1 MHVQTCVCMALPR
14 FVMDGSAGRAR
25 PDVPSSSGNLS
36 FAELAL
42 IWRLITRQDLHQRL
56 IPAAYWDQL
65 ALRGASYDQLGTCC
79 LLTLPGECSA
89 YMKTYAH
96 LP

>member
-1 MHVQTCVCMALPR
+1 MAR
-14 FVMDGSAGRAR
+14 
-25 PDVPSSSGNLS
+25 GNLG

-65 ALRGASYDQLGTCC
+65 ALRLRTTINLARAVC
-79 LLTLPGECSA
+79 
-89 YMKTYAH
+89 
-96 LP
+96 